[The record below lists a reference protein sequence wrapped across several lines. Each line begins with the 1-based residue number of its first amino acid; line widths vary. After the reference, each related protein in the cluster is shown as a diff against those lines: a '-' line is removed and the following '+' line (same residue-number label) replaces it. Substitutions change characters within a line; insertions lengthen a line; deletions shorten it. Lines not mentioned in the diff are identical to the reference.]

1 MKQIRDLIN
10 KQVEVLANGIVY
22 RGVLK
27 DISEQSVSLVT
38 QSGWM
43 DIQMN
48 SINRIS
54 DPGMLYDVTKRYVD
68 PSFYKE

>member
-22 RGVLK
+22 RGILK

-48 SINRIS
+48 SINRINE
-54 DPGMLYDVTKRYVD
+54 PGMLYDVTTRYVD